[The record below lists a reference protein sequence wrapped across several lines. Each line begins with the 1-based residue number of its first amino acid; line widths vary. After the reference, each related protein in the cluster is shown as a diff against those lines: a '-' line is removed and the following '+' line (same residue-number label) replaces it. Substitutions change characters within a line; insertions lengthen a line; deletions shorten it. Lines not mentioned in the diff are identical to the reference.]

1 MPQPNGCPQGRSQ
14 VFTFP
19 RRELL
24 QKVLSVAS
32 LCLVA
37 RPQPAAASPSPQP
50 AAIPPTPS
58 KRPLP
63 EFNIGD
69 LVALDWEGNEEED
82 APQFATDFGEV
93 VGLCHLPDDGHYYPR
108 GTWVYYIYWTHS
120 TCSGCAYPCF
130 EGEPAA
136 GNTLRLVSH
145 G

>member
-1 MPQPNGCPQGRSQ
+1 MTISGDCPQGRSQ
-14 VFTFP
+14 DFTFS
-19 RRELL
+19 RRGLL
-24 QKVLSVAS
+24 QGL
-32 LCLVA
+32 
-37 RPQPAAASPSPQP
+37 AAVGLPFLLPPVQP
-50 AAIPPTPS
+50 AAIPPTPTRRS
-58 KRPLP
+58 LP

-93 VGLCHLPDDGHYYPR
+93 VGLCHLPDDGYYYPR

-120 TCSGCAYPCF
+120 TCSACAYPCF
-130 EGEPAA
+130 EGEPSA